1 MNRAQNRAVSGAG
14 NLKTAHPRFKPGNR
28 SNTTEAT
35 VMKLFDPTTAPAARA
50 LALARRPTTLAGLR
64 LGLVDNTKFNSD
76 TLLRKLAER
85 LQQRH
90 DTRVTVTRR
99 KRSPSHEID
108 ENDIKTL
115 RSQADLVVS
124 GIGD

>member
-1 MNRAQNRAVSGAG
+1 
-14 NLKTAHPRFKPGNR
+14 
-28 SNTTEAT
+28 
-35 VMKLFDPTTAPAARA
+35 MKLFDPTSGPVPREIEVAK
-50 LALARRPTTLAGLR
+50 RPESLKGLR

-85 LQQRH
+85 LARRH
-90 DTRVTVTRR
+90 GMTVAVTNR

-108 ENDIKTL
+108 EAAIRAL

>member
-1 MNRAQNRAVSGAG
+1 
-14 NLKTAHPRFKPGNR
+14 
-28 SNTTEAT
+28 
-35 VMKLFDPTTAPAARA
+35 MKLFDPTTAPAARA
-50 LALARRPTTLAGLR
+50 LTLAQRPDHLAGLR

-85 LQQRH
+85 LERRH
-90 DTRVTVTRR
+90 GTRVTVMRR

-108 ENDIKTL
+108 QADITTL

>member
-1 MNRAQNRAVSGAG
+1 
-14 NLKTAHPRFKPGNR
+14 
-28 SNTTEAT
+28 
-35 VMKLFDPTTAPAARA
+35 MKLFDPTTAPAARVLTLTA
-50 LALARRPTTLAGLR
+50 RPTTLAGLK

-76 TLLRKLAER
+76 TLLRKLADR
-85 LQQRH
+85 LQRRH
-90 DTRVTVTRR
+90 GARVTVTRR

>member
-1 MNRAQNRAVSGAG
+1 
-14 NLKTAHPRFKPGNR
+14 
-28 SNTTEAT
+28 
-35 VMKLFDPTTAPAARA
+35 MKLFDPTAAPSARS
-50 LALARRPTTLAGLR
+50 LALARRPTSLAGLR

-76 TLLRKLAER
+76 TLLGKLAER
-85 LQQRH
+85 LQRRH
-90 DTRVTVTRR
+90 GTRVTITRR

-108 ENDIKTL
+108 EEAVRAL

>member
-1 MNRAQNRAVSGAG
+1 
-14 NLKTAHPRFKPGNR
+14 
-28 SNTTEAT
+28 
-35 VMKLFDPTTAPAARA
+35 MKLFDPTSRPVERQVDV
-50 LALARRPTTLAGLR
+50 ARRPTTLNGLR

-85 LQQRH
+85 LRRRH
-90 DTRVTVTRR
+90 GMSVSITNR

-108 ENDIKTL
+108 EAGIRAL

>member
-1 MNRAQNRAVSGAG
+1 
-14 NLKTAHPRFKPGNR
+14 
-28 SNTTEAT
+28 
-35 VMKLFDPTTAPAARA
+35 MKLFDPTSKPVERA
-50 LALARRPTTLAGLR
+50 VEMAKRPLSLSGLR

-76 TLLRKLAER
+76 TLLAKLADR
-85 LQQRH
+85 LARRH
-90 DTRVTVTRR
+90 GMTVAITSR

-108 ENDIKTL
+108 EAAITAL

>member
-1 MNRAQNRAVSGAG
+1 
-14 NLKTAHPRFKPGNR
+14 
-28 SNTTEAT
+28 
-35 VMKLFDPTTAPAARA
+35 MKLFDPTSKPVERQVAV
-50 LALARRPTTLAGLR
+50 ARRPATLAGLR

-76 TLLRKLAER
+76 TLLRKLADR
-85 LQQRH
+85 LRRRH
-90 DTRVTVTRR
+90 GMTVSVTNR

-108 ENDIKTL
+108 EAGIRAL

>member
-1 MNRAQNRAVSGAG
+1 
-14 NLKTAHPRFKPGNR
+14 
-28 SNTTEAT
+28 
-35 VMKLFDPTTAPAARA
+35 MKLFDPTSGPVQRKVEVAKRPAS
-50 LALARRPTTLAGLR
+50 LKGLR

-76 TLLRKLAER
+76 TLLGKLAER
-85 LQQRH
+85 LARRH
-90 DTRVTVTRR
+90 GMTVAVTSR

-108 ENDIKTL
+108 EAAIRAL

>member
-1 MNRAQNRAVSGAG
+1 VPAGLGHQVDAQRDHANRD
-14 NLKTAHPRFKPGNR
+14 PGR
-28 SNTTEAT
+28 DG
-35 VMKLFDPTTAPAARA
+35 MKLFDPTSKPVERQVEV
-50 LALARRPTTLAGLR
+50 ARRPATLSGLR

-76 TLLRKLAER
+76 TLLRKLADR
-85 LQQRH
+85 LHRRH
-90 DTRVTVTRR
+90 GMTVSITTR

-108 ENDIKTL
+108 EAGIRAL

>member
-1 MNRAQNRAVSGAG
+1 
-14 NLKTAHPRFKPGNR
+14 
-28 SNTTEAT
+28 
-35 VMKLFDPTTAPAARA
+35 MKLFDPTTPPAARA
-50 LALARRPTTLAGLR
+50 LTLAPRPAGLEGLR

-85 LQQRH
+85 LARRH
-90 DTRVTVTRR
+90 QMTVSATNR

-108 ENDIKTL
+108 EAGIEAL
-115 RSQADLVVS
+115 RARADLVIS

>member
-1 MNRAQNRAVSGAG
+1 
-14 NLKTAHPRFKPGNR
+14 
-28 SNTTEAT
+28 
-35 VMKLFDPTTAPAARA
+35 MKLFDPTSGPVQRAVEITKRPAR
-50 LALARRPTTLAGLR
+50 LKGLR

-85 LQQRH
+85 LPRRH
-90 DTRVTVTRR
+90 GMTVALTNR

-108 ENDIKTL
+108 EAAIRAL

>member
-1 MNRAQNRAVSGAG
+1 
-14 NLKTAHPRFKPGNR
+14 
-28 SNTTEAT
+28 
-35 VMKLFDPTTAPAARA
+35 MKIFDPTSRPVERAVQVAP
-50 LALARRPTTLAGLR
+50 RPASLRGLR
-64 LGLVDNTKFNSD
+64 VGLVDNTKFNSD

-85 LQQRH
+85 LARRH
-90 DTRVTVTRR
+90 GATVSLTTR

-108 ENDIKTL
+108 EAAVRAL

>member
-1 MNRAQNRAVSGAG
+1 
-14 NLKTAHPRFKPGNR
+14 
-28 SNTTEAT
+28 
-35 VMKLFDPTTAPAARA
+35 MKLFDPTSALAARA
-50 LALARRPTTLAGLR
+50 LTLAPRPAGLAGLR

-76 TLLRKLAER
+76 TLLGMLAER
-85 LQQRH
+85 LQRRH
-90 DTRVTVTRR
+90 GTRVTLTRR

-115 RSQADLVVS
+115 RTQADLVVS

>member
-1 MNRAQNRAVSGAG
+1 V
-14 NLKTAHPRFKPGNR
+14 
-28 SNTTEAT
+28 
-35 VMKLFDPTTAPAARA
+35 KLFDPTSRPVERAVDLAP
-50 LALARRPTTLAGLR
+50 RPASLAGLR

-76 TLLRKLAER
+76 TLLLKLAER
-85 LQQRH
+85 LNRRH
-90 DTRVTVTRR
+90 GVRVTVTRR